1 MLPLR
6 ADASWALAL
15 QSAAASFDG
24 GPRSFPASSD
34 SDMESRFPYQ
44 PPNNDYEQLF
54 QRALQPS
61 QRERAVAAPH
71 CAGWLLPNDSSV
83 CKPVLVAHS
92 LKAAIWL
99 IRETLS
105 DGAVPDSAW
114 QSLVSAAEAHAGD
127 LERRSPA
134 DVPPPSAQTPATAQG
149 AIKRSLPSAAAAS
162 LPERPP
168 KRQLRSAADT
178 ATEAP
183 SPPPTTPPQAAT
195 QERFGDELASTP
207 QLTAPRQPDHVRGG
221 GGDSNEQHVTTVSNH
236 NRRAE
241 QARAKRQEEV
251 REKNKVARG
260 LAPPPPGV
268 PRRERSA
275 YDSIEADDEA
285 HVSWLMKQPVKGE
298 ADLFSSTQ
306 APYVQAAAMLEKAR
320 SIGNASS
327 RASAAAF
334 LRSWRAQGTPF
345 EQVSATPPSSVPAAS
360 AASNHSSITQTQ
372 PLSSAAHASAAT
384 LVSAWSLC
392 DRYEQEL
399 DVMHIRYRWA
409 MAFLGKVYTEKM
421 EQIREEDRSTRLS
434 AKNRHGKGKVSSE
447 AIDAIIATISANPDG
462 KQRQQ
467 FRRRLHYA
475 LRWYSAAS
483 ELGWGMLCLM
493 PHDVVTNSWVQ
504 NELQVRHWHIWL
516 QLVIRVNKEACDAS
530 RVLEAWL
537 GSEGLSGGSIR
548 GKATLALEEASLA
561 GQPRAYTQVT
571 EVDDSEEEEEKEESS
586 TSSCG
591 ADKGATEGNSTLQ
604 EEEMDTGI
612 ARPARHLRQLTLLEL
627 MRPQHNVG

>member
-1 MLPLR
+1 MVPPR
-6 ADASWALAL
+6 ADASWVFAL

-24 GPRSFPASSD
+24 GARSFPASSD
-34 SDMESRFPYQ
+34 GDIESRFPYQ
-44 PPNNDYEQLF
+44 PPNKDYERLYQQEL
-54 QRALQPS
+54 RPS
-61 QRERAVAAPH
+61 QRKRAVAAPH

-105 DGAVPDSAW
+105 DGAVPDSVW
-114 QSLVSAAEAHAGD
+114 QSLVSAAEAQAGN
-127 LERRSPA
+127 LERCSPT
-134 DVPPPSAQTPATAQG
+134 DLPPPSAQTPPPPQG
-149 AIKRSLPSAAAAS
+149 AVKRSLPYAAAS

-168 KRQLRSAADT
+168 KRQLRGAADT
-178 ATEAP
+178 ATEALLL
-183 SPPPTTPPQAAT
+183 SPTTPPQAAT
-195 QERFGDELASTP
+195 QERLDNELASTP
-207 QLTAPRQPDHVRGG
+207 QLTAPCQPTDLGG
-221 GGDSNEQHVTTVSNH
+221 GRDNNKQHVTTVSNH

-241 QARAKRQEEV
+241 RARAKRREET
-251 REKNKVARG
+251 RAKEKVARG

-268 PRRERSA
+268 PRKERSA
-275 YDSIEADDEA
+275 YDAIEVDDEA
-285 HVSWLMKQPVKGE
+285 HVSWLLKQPVKGE
-298 ADLFSSTQ
+298 TDLFSSTQ

-334 LRSWRAQGTPF
+334 LRSWRVQGTPF
-345 EQVSATPPSSVPAAS
+345 EQASATTPSSAPAAS
-360 AASNHSSITQTQ
+360 AASNHSGITQMQ
-372 PLSSAAHASAAT
+372 PLSSTARTSAAT

-421 EQIREEDRSTRLS
+421 AQIREEDCSARLS
-434 AKNRHGKGKVSSE
+434 ARNRHGKGKVSSE
-447 AIDAIIATISANPDG
+447 AINAIIATISANPDR
-462 KQRQQ
+462 KQRLQ

-493 PHDVVTNSWVQ
+493 PHDVVTNTWVQ

-530 RVLEAWL
+530 TELEAWL
-537 GSEGLSGGSIR
+537 GSEGLSGGSIC

-561 GQPRAYTQVT
+561 GQPHTYTQVT
-571 EVDDSEEEEEKEESS
+571 EVDDSEEEEEEVSS

-591 ADKGATEGNSTLQ
+591 VEEDVAEGNPTWQ
-604 EEEMDTGI
+604 EEEIGNSN
-612 ARPARHLRQLTLLEL
+612 AGLVRHLCQPTLLEL
-627 MRPQHNVG
+627 MRPQRYIG